1 MLASAFHIRHS
12 SDATA
17 LHSPVQAREQIAH
30 IFTGT
35 QPRSVK
41 EGGYGEAGVGEK
53 YFNKLATLDL
63 IDFHFESQIFQRA
76 EKF

>member
-1 MLASAFHIRHS
+1 MLGSAFLIRHS
-12 SDATA
+12 SDAPDVHCTPQNPGQRDWPHIYRQR
-17 LHSPVQAREQIAH
+17 LRERIW
-30 IFTGT
+30 
-35 QPRSVK
+35 
-41 EGGYGEAGVGEK
+41 EAGAGAGK

>member
-1 MLASAFHIRHS
+1 MLGSAFLIRHS
-12 SDATA
+12 SDAPA
-17 LHSPVQAREQIAH
+17 LHSPEPRPERLATYLQAEAERERIW
-30 IFTGT
+30 
-35 QPRSVK
+35 
-41 EGGYGEAGVGEK
+41 EAGAGAGK

>member
-1 MLASAFHIRHS
+1 MPSPAFHIRHS

-17 LHSPVQAREQIAH
+17 LLHSPELIPELRPKSRLAAYLQAVSLALRAD
-30 IFTGT
+30 TG
-35 QPRSVK
+35 
-41 EGGYGEAGVGEK
+41 GK